1 MKMLSNIH
9 KWRLTFFLSI
19 SVMLAVSCAPEKNCM
34 ICTEVRDDGRFAGFD
49 TTYVSVR
56 SLKDK
61 WVLDSLKSAGVTY
74 LSDTLIIC
82 FLDGK
87 IFFPPRVDWLTV
99 KSDSTYIIAVFNEW
113 RGHKVTY
120 YDAIA
125 DILYRADGTLLPKD
139 DSMEEFFTEVASR
152 WDIKT
157 IEQLLK
163 EHKIIRKGVYSKL
176 VRLVRKDNKIKQWDE
191 YVFNPIEDWEVSKLL
206 QEKDSSD

>member
-82 FLDGK
+82 FSEGK
-87 IFFPPRVDWLTV
+87 TYFPPRLEGIDV
-99 KSDSTYIIAVFNEW
+99 KYDSTYVSAGFNEW
-113 RGHKVTY
+113 HGWRVSY

-125 DILYRADGTLLPKD
+125 DIWYKADGTWLRMHDPI
-139 DSMEEFFTEVASR
+139 EEIFADVAFK

-157 IEQLLK
+157 LEQLLK
-163 EHKIIRKGVYSKL
+163 RRTVIRKGAYSKF

-191 YVFNPIEDWEVSKLL
+191 YIFHPIEYWEVSKLL
-206 QEKDSSD
+206 QEMDSSD